1 MSTGAQRLPARI
13 WREYA
18 AAFADTRHDTLG
30 SSFAEAV
37 PDGDPKVAVFGHIDE
52 IGLVINHVDDE
63 GYLWFGPLGGW
74 DPEVLVGQ
82 RVRILGKGGPVAGV
96 VGKKSRHHQDAADR
110 EKPSKLR
117 DLWIDVGAT
126 DAKDAARLIGVGDLA
141 VLEQPLV
148 QLANGRI
155 ATRAAVT
162 CWADNSRHACA
173 WAAERYAKARG
184 RGCDHPHAVRI
195 LARAWLRVLW
205 RAWTDRKPYDRA
217 LHGAAVRLAA

>member
-1 MSTGAQRLPARI
+1 MRKQSMQFFERLVDAAGPSGDERLPARV

-37 PDGDPKVAVFGHIDE
+37 PNGDPQVAIFGHIDE

-82 RVRILGKGGPVAGV
+82 RVRILGKDGPLAGV

-117 DLWIDVGAT
+117 DLWIDVGA
-126 DAKDAARLIGVGDLA
+126 ARRR
-141 VLEQPLV
+141 QPLRRLRRRRGRSPV
-148 QLANGRI
+148 RREAGLRLADRRGHGRRGDQLPGRI
-155 ATRAAVT
+155 HIR
-162 CWADNSRHACA
+162 
-173 WAAERYAKARG
+173 
-184 RGCDHPHAVRI
+184 
-195 LARAWLRVLW
+195 LRVGS
-205 RAWTDRKPYDRA
+205 RRRDR
-217 LHGAAVRLAA
+217 G